1 MIQKGSI
8 YDLKM
13 TQNKAQNSILIYK
26 IQTPTKWTLKIDFKA
41 LFRLIF
47 GL

>member
-13 TQNKAQNSILIYK
+13 TQNKAQNSIGIK
-26 IQTPTKWTLKIDFKA
+26 KNQDSIKWTRKIDFKA